1 VHTPCW
7 SPEGRRLA
15 FITYVSA
22 TGAFRS
28 HDHLAPGGP
37 PSAAAASGIDPFIR
51 FNRDVLV
58 TRRLRWKADGI
69 GYVGDYYRHVAV
81 LPFVGL
87 EVDPLP
93 EPELLTWG
101 CFDLL
106 QPSWAPDGRTLAVI
120 GNLHP
125 DGEAVRRL
133 FVYLLDADAPRPVF
147 PREVAGLEE
156 MRSAAPAW
164 SPDGECI
171 VVTGHDDPI
180 IGHYGNQR
188 VWLISIRDGRRRC
201 LTAALDRTIGD
212 HSRNGDLRD
221 VQGVGDGPRWLPD
234 GKELLVLV
242 NERGTVHLHR
252 LSVTGETVA
261 LTEGDCVVA
270 SFSLDGA
277 GRTVVLQVGDD
288 LNPGDLYALDLTAP
302 VPASLR
308 RLTAVNASLLSEVD
322 LARPQRFR
330 VRAGDVE
337 VDAWIV
343 PPPHREPGRRYP
355 LLLYTGGGPGG
366 MRACVFVH
374 EFQVLAAAG
383 YAVVHC
389 NARGNQGYGEAFST
403 AIRGRWGDLD
413 YADNMACVQGALT
426 QFDYLDP
433 TRLGVAG
440 GSYGGYLVAWIVA
453 RRPEFRAAVADRSL
467 VNRFSQNG
475 TSDIG
480 HLLDLVEFEGR
491 TPWSDPE
498 TYLDRSP
505 LRYMGGART
514 PTLVLHSGQDYR
526 CAVEQGEQLY
536 MALRRLGVPT
546 ELVLFP
552 TEGHNLSRGGRPW
565 HRVFRLER
573 YLDWFRRWL

>member
-1 VHTPCW
+1 
-7 SPEGRRLA
+7 
-15 FITYVSA
+15 
-22 TGAFRS
+22 
-28 HDHLAPGGP
+28 
-37 PSAAAASGIDPFIR
+37 
-51 FNRDVLV
+51 
-58 TRRLRWKADGI
+58 
-69 GYVGDYYRHVAV
+69 
-81 LPFVGL
+81 
-87 EVDPLP
+87 
-93 EPELLTWG
+93 
-101 CFDLL
+101 
-106 QPSWAPDGRTLAVI
+106 
-120 GNLHP
+120 
-125 DGEAVRRL
+125 
-133 FVYLLDADAPRPVF
+133 
-147 PREVAGLEE
+147 
-156 MRSAAPAW
+156 
-164 SPDGECI
+164 
-171 VVTGHDDPI
+171 
-180 IGHYGNQR
+180 
-188 VWLISIRDGRRRC
+188 
-201 LTAALDRTIGD
+201 
-212 HSRNGDLRD
+212 
-221 VQGVGDGPRWLPD
+221 
-234 GKELLVLV
+234 
-242 NERGTVHLHR
+242 
-252 LSVTGETVA
+252 
-261 LTEGDCVVA
+261 
-270 SFSLDGA
+270 
-277 GRTVVLQVGDD
+277 
-288 LNPGDLYALDLTAP
+288 
-302 VPASLR
+302 
-308 RLTAVNASLLSEVD
+308 
-322 LARPQRFR
+322 
-330 VRAGDVE
+330 
-337 VDAWIV
+337 
-343 PPPHREPGRRYP
+343 
-355 LLLYTGGGPGG
+355 